1 MQLTLDRAQEIVEH
15 YNNSNNKYTGIFK
28 SINVLPYSAEEIKH
42 SVKYLLLFYSELYKQ
57 NGILKEEFAGL
68 IDSHIQIY
76 ISIATYIEDEKILK
90 ILQNSKVINETFANF
105 TDMYQ
110 AIEVIQMVNV
120 TSEVYDDFLKTANSI
135 IKLEGEIQRFIR
147 EKCITLN

>member
-57 NGILKEEFAGL
+57 NGILKEEYL
-68 IDSHIQIY
+68 DHYEIDNLKDAKELLASVVSLYNNERPHM
-76 ISIATYIEDEKILK
+76 SIGNITP
-90 ILQNSKVINETFANF
+90 SKVH
-105 TDMYQ
+105 
-110 AIEVIQMVNV
+110 
-120 TSEVYDDFLKTANSI
+120 S
-135 IKLEGEIQRFIR
+135 GEIQKGNQKWKNYYSKTTQKI
-147 EKCITLN
+147 EDNI

>member
-105 TDMYQ
+105 TDIYQ